1 MYVLFVFSCRKSSL
15 SSKPAASIMH
25 CEFTPASHGL
35 RRRTRMA
42 GANGG
47 KLALLPCMLAGPL
60 AGKTQRSQ
68 QRLPAPV
75 VFFSSDPGILAA
87 PIKDGAGD
95 AAEGMLTAASQIFR
109 RPQPGTLSLRN
120 PLRASFQAPE
130 PSPTAT
136 LRGGRTKRG
145 SPRRGGGYGTSC
157 PLASEPLA
165 VLSDSDSE
173 TRSRRALNA
182 RTVLASLPQMPGV
195 SVATVHGWHSS
206 HV

>member
-1 MYVLFVFSCRKSSL
+1 
-15 SSKPAASIMH
+15 MH

-35 RRRTRMA
+35 RQRTRMA

-109 RPQPGTLSLRN
+109 RPQHGTLSHSGIRSEPRFKLQSLR
-120 PLRASFQAPE
+120 PRPRFAAAARSVALRAAAAATVPPVRSLPNHSLS
-130 PSPTAT
+130 SPTLT
-136 LRGGRTKRG
+136 
-145 SPRRGGGYGTSC
+145 PRLGAG
-157 PLASEPLA
+157 E
-165 VLSDSDSE
+165 
-173 TRSRRALNA
+173 
-182 RTVLASLPQMPGV
+182 
-195 SVATVHGWHSS
+195 H
-206 HV
+206 

>member
-1 MYVLFVFSCRKSSL
+1 
-15 SSKPAASIMH
+15 MH

-35 RRRTRMA
+35 RQRTRMA

-109 RPQPGTLSLRN
+109 RPQHGTLSHSGIRSEPRFKLQSLRPRPRFAAAARSVTLRAAAVATVPPVRSLPN
-120 PLRASFQAPE
+120 RSLCARCPLRD
-130 PSPTAT
+130 
-136 LRGGRTKRG
+136 
-145 SPRRGGGYGTSC
+145 
-157 PLASEPLA
+157 SEPE
-165 VLSDSDSE
+165 STE
-173 TRSRRALNA
+173 RAQAFNA
-182 RTVLASLPQMPGV
+182 RTVLASLPQMPGAV
-195 SVATVHGWHSS
+195 CGNSAWVFLACLNARQRV
-206 HV
+206 